1 MVCDFAAGRI
11 SAAPAH
17 IGSMNVLI
25 SQCISVPS
33 SPLLSPQSEL
43 EDLCFAVLQP
53 AEFQQL
59 RHDLDV
65 LWGCTPKMARPPPT
79 SSSGGGSGGVSAI
92 SGGGSRAGRQVER
105 SGSGSAAVS
114 RDTGVGAPADVAI
127 SLLTAADAASIG
139 RGGATAPGGSRAVAP
154 RRLLGPAVAK
164 QRSSWVRLLA
174 VCLGWA
180 RQGHDMRLSPVFPCT
195 AATLLF
201 VK

>member
-1 MVCDFAAGRI
+1 ML
-11 SAAPAH
+11 S
-17 IGSMNVLI
+17 SLNVFQ
-25 SQCISVPS
+25 SSS

-79 SSSGGGSGGVSAI
+79 SSSGGGGGVSAI
-92 SGGGSRAGRQVER
+92 SGGGSRAGRHVER

-114 RDTGVGAPADVAI
+114 RDTGIGAPADGAI
-127 SLLTAADAASIG
+127 SLLTAADGAAPIG
-139 RGGATAPGGSRAVAP
+139 RGGATAPGGSRALAP
-154 RRLLGPAVAK
+154 RRLLGLAAAK

-180 RQGHDMRLSPVFPCT
+180 RQGHDMRLSPIFPRT
-195 AATLLF
+195 AVTLLF